1 MRVLA
6 DDNGLKYAAVT
17 NARKDGNIVWKYFAS
32 PQKPAPYLGTL
43 YFIAVVIY
51 WSASIK
57 HLMEP
62 SPMTWS
68 SSSLLCH
75 STLTDCLLFPN
86 QWLVASNSLKSE

>member
-1 MRVLA
+1 MRVLG
-6 DDNGLKYAAVT
+6 DDNGSKYDAVT
-17 NARKDGNIVWKYFAS
+17 NARKDGNIVWKCFVS

-68 SSSLLCH
+68 SSSLH
-75 STLTDCLLFPN
+75 FTGSHVSGYTTMPFIPD
-86 QWLVASNSLKSE
+86 